1 MGVSMASTSTAH
13 TYGNVTCFMVEYI
26 KNLFPHYFKTVHVT
40 STMSYKELSKINL
53 NNHSN
58 FLKKKKPIL
67 IIRPRVELDTD
78 DIFLGGT
85 LLTNRLTDQYMER
98 DFTNLQPFFDDD
110 NSGLSIKFL
119 LNRLKITYDVTIICN
134 TQMEQINM
142 ANFFKNKIRQ
152 NRPFLVSTYLESQ
165 IPKTM
170 LDMYGKVAGIPMYD
184 ENGSVSD
191 FLKHINGKSRFPIT
205 YKMKTSTGNDE
216 FFRYYPA
223 NLLIS
228 LNGLSIDEGS
238 KKGQVFD
245 DFMTTFTIPVEF
257 NTAGLYYLFHED
269 ETVHIEITRQKEKDF
284 IDYSERVSMFPM
296 FTIHELF
303 DLPLPEGWTLYATSI
318 FKTDKEFD
326 EEDEVDLTILH
337 NKSMIEF
344 IKHCN
349 KNGLPLD
356 PFIKVYLMK
365 DNEMLQD
372 GIDFTVSKDTTLLT
386 LKKCNPA
393 SSYRVIIH
401 SNTLYINN
409 LMKEIHSL
417 E

>member
-13 TYGNVTCFMVEYI
+13 TYGNVTCFIVEYV
-26 KNLFPHYFKTVHVT
+26 KNLVPGYFKTVHVT
-40 STMSYKELSKINL
+40 STMAYRELSKINL
-53 NNHSN
+53 NNHPN
-58 FLKKKKPIL
+58 LLKKKKPIL

-85 LLTNRLTDQYMER
+85 YLTTRLTDQFMER
-98 DFTNLQPFFDDD
+98 DFTNLQPFFQDD
-110 NSGLSIKFL
+110 NTGLSIKFL
-119 LNRLKITYDVTIICN
+119 LNRLKIVYDITIICN
-134 TQMEQINM
+134 TQMEQINI
-142 ANFFKNKIRQ
+142 ANFLKNKVRM
-152 NRPFLVSTYLESQ
+152 NRPFPVETYLESQ

-170 LDMYGKVAGIPMYD
+170 LDMYSKVADIPMYD
-184 ENGSVSD
+184 KNNSVSE
-191 FLKHINGKSRFPIT
+191 FLKHINGKSRYPIT

-228 LNGLSIDEGS
+228 INGLSIDEGS

-245 DFMTTFTIPVEF
+245 SFTTTFTIPVEF
-257 NTAGLYYLFHED
+257 NTAGLYYLFHKD
-269 ETVHIEITRQKEKDF
+269 ETVHIEIKKQTDKIFGEEG
-284 IDYSERVSMFPM
+284 SGTMFPV
-296 FTIHELF
+296 FTIHHLF
-303 DLPLPEGWTLYATSI
+303 DLPLPEGWTLYGTSI

-326 EEDEVDLTILH
+326 EEDEVDLTVLH
-337 NKSMIEF
+337 NQSMIEF

-349 KNGLPLD
+349 RNGLPLD

-365 DNEMLQD
+365 DNKMLTE
-372 GIDFTVSKDTTLLT
+372 GVEYTLSKDTTLLT
-386 LKKCNPA
+386 LRACNPA

-401 SNTLYINN
+401 SNTAYIND
-409 LMKEIHSL
+409 LMKTVHNL